1 MSLFNKH
8 FWKFLG
14 GFLILISLGV
24 AALLVS
30 TDYLSRNHA
39 ASEMLRLK

>member
-30 TDYLSRNHA
+30 ADYLNRNHV

>member
-24 AALLVS
+24 AALLMS
-30 TDYLSRNHA
+30 TNYLYRNNA
-39 ASEMLRLK
+39 ASDIIRLK